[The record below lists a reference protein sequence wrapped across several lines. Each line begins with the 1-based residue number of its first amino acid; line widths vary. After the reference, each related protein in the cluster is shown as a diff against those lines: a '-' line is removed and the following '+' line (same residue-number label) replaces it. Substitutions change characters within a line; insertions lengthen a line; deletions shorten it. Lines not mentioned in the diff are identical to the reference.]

1 MSFLNRSPVLTSFL
15 FLILLFSTYYTLYK
29 SHKEKETKMIP
40 KIKLEKKVKKNFVSG
55 ILIHNENIH
64 LIKRNLKKFNNFTF
78 FSEIVIWNENQIPLN
93 ESQFSDEKYNFEI
106 KFINSPSNSKG
117 LSKYFACSLA
127 KNNFCY
133 FQGKKKRI
141 LKKVKFLIFQLGRC

>member
-29 SHKEKETKMIP
+29 SQKPKETKIIP
-40 KIKLEKKVKKNFVSG
+40 KIKIEKKIEKVNFVSG
-55 ILIHNENIH
+55 ILIHNQNIH

-78 FSEIVIWNENQIPLN
+78 FSEVVIWNQNQIPLN
-93 ESQFSDEKYNFEI
+93 ESQFSEEKYNFEI
-106 KFINSPSNSKG
+106 TFINPPTNSKG

-133 FQGKKKRI
+133 FQG
-141 LKKVKFLIFQLGRC
+141 IFF

>member
-29 SHKEKETKMIP
+29 SQKPKETKIIP
-40 KIKLEKKVKKNFVSG
+40 KIKIEKKIEKVNFVSG
-55 ILIHNENIH
+55 ILIHNQNIH

-78 FSEIVIWNENQIPLN
+78 FSEVVIWNQNQIPLN
-93 ESQFSDEKYNFEI
+93 ESQFSEEKYNFEI
-106 KFINSPSNSKG
+106 TFINPPTNSKR

-133 FQGKKKRI
+133 FQG
-141 LKKVKFLIFQLGRC
+141 IF